1 MPLGTLDRTPPPF
14 FRQGPSALTKLVF
27 FAALALFLM
36 VADGRLQIIKPLRT
50 ALAVVL
56 LPVQRA
62 LLGPVDLA
70 RTAGDYLAGL
80 DDARQAARRADA
92 RLTAQAEK
100 LARVEQLL
108 RENERLRALLD
119 LRAAMQVRTVAA
131 ELLYEA
137 ADPYSRKVVIDRG
150 LAQGVVLGAPV
161 INETGVLG
169 QVTRLYTLTSEVTLL
184 TDKDAAIPVLNTR
197 TQQRSAA
204 FGGAPLAGGEGLELR
219 YMSGHADVQP
229 GDTLVTS
236 GLDGVYPPG
245 LAVAAVAT
253 VERRHADSG
262 FARVV
267 LKPAARADGVRH
279 VLVLEPIGLQLP
291 PPPAPEPEGPAKGGK
306 AGKAGKPGAASAAA
320 PAAASAATPR
330 PASAAAPASAAS
342 AAVGARR

>member
-27 FAALALFLM
+27 FSALALFLM
-36 VADGRLQIIKPLRT
+36 VADGRLQIIKPLR
-50 ALAVVL
+50 AGLAVVL

-62 LLGPVDLA
+62 LLGPVELA

-80 DDARQAARRADA
+80 DHALQTARRADA

-100 LARVEQLL
+100 LARADQLQ
-108 RENERLRALLD
+108 RENERLRTLLD
-119 LRAAMQVRTVAA
+119 LRAAVQVRTVAA

-137 ADPYSRKVVIDRG
+137 ADPYSHKVVIDRG
-150 LAQGVVLGAPV
+150 QAQGVVLGAPV
-161 INETGVLG
+161 INEAGVLG

-204 FGGAPLAGGEGLELR
+204 FGGAPLAGGGGLELR
-219 YMSGHADVQP
+219 YMSGHADVRP
-229 GDTLVTS
+229 GDALVTS

-245 LAVAAVAT
+245 LAVATVAT

-267 LKPAARADGVRH
+267 LQPAARADGVRH

-291 PPPAPEPEGPAKGGK
+291 PPPAPEPEPPSKGGK
-306 AGKAGKPGAASAAA
+306 AGKANKSASSAGSSPAASLRPA
-320 PAAASAATPR
+320 PAASE
-330 PASAAAPASAAS
+330 
-342 AAVGARR
+342 ARR